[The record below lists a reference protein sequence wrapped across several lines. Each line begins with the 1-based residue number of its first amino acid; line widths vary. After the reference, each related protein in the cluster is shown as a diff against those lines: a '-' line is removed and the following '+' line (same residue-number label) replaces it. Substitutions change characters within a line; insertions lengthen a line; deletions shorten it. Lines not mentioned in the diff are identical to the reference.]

1 MALDLE
7 WGEGYVCWAHAREGF
22 RVLITA
28 GLDIIDRHC
37 AAENAHD
44 IEATLATYTDAIVWD
59 DITHPGSPFR
69 GKQAVAEA
77 YGGILQA
84 IPDIQL
90 RSVSRFQCADHVV
103 DESIATGHVM
113 GEFAGVAGGG
123 APGSFRVLP
132 IFYLRG
138 GLIERENAW
147 VDSAAAR
154 RPAEALHHRSVSRR
168 RATWLTHCCV

>member
-1 MALDLE
+1 M
-7 WGEGYVCWAHAREGF
+7 
-22 RVLITA
+22 TA
-28 GLDIIDRHC
+28 GRDITDRHF

-90 RSVSRFQCADHVV
+90 RSVSRFQCADHAVY
-103 DESIATGHVM
+103 ESIATGHVM

-123 APGSFRVLP
+123 APASVRVLHT
-132 IFYLRG
+132 FGLCHGVVDGEDALFEFVAAGRQLAAFLRRWV
-138 GLIERENAW
+138 LIR
-147 VDSAAAR
+147 
-154 RPAEALHHRSVSRR
+154 
-168 RATWLTHCCV
+168 

>member
-1 MALDLE
+1 ML
-7 WGEGYVCWAHAREGF
+7 GTTRGRV

-28 GLDIIDRHC
+28 GLDIIDRHF

-84 IPDIQL
+84 IPDIHL
-90 RSVSRFQCADHVV
+90 RSVSRFQCADHVI

-123 APGSFRVLP
+123 APVSFRLLHV
-132 IFYLRG
+132 FDLRN

-147 VDSAAAR
+147 FDSAAVR
-154 RPAEALHHRSVSRR
+154 RQVEAFHHR
-168 RATWLTHCCV
+168 